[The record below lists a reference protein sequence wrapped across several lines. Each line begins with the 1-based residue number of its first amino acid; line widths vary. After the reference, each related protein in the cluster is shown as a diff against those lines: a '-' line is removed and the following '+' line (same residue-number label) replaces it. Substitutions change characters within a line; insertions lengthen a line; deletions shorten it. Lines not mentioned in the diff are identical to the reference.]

1 MAAFTN
7 FPYEIVETS
16 GENALAMWEE
26 LKKAGRGAPIVLG
39 NEEDLDNLL
48 SFFEQPGLRRV
59 EPVEEILAAA
69 GKISFPDSLYQLRE
83 DERAR
88 TIAYLKQIGAAA
100 DFKDDERES
109 LLDGWP
115 DESHWPDEISGTP
128 GLSVA
133 YELISG
139 EPKAKVHIALIP
151 TDDPAAIPAY
161 MHLGGWNECPSAAY
175 HVAALRAWRDLYGA
189 ELIGMAFDTLN
200 LRVSRSPA
208 TRKEALALARAQYF
222 YCNDIVSQGVGSP
235 SALAAYLMAHDWW
248 YFWWD

>member
-39 NEEDLDNLL
+39 NEEDVDNLL
-48 SFFEQPGLRRV
+48 SPFQQPGLWRV
-59 EPVEEILAAA
+59 EPVEEILAASE
-69 GKISFPDSLYQLRE
+69 KISCPDSLHQLRK

-88 TIAYLKQIGAAA
+88 TIAYFRQIGAAA
-100 DFKDDERES
+100 SFEDDEREAP
-109 LLDGWP
+109 LGNWP
-115 DESHWPDEISGTP
+115 HEISNSA

-133 YELISG
+133 YDLMSR

-151 TDDPAAIPAY
+151 TDDPTAIPAY
-161 MHLGGWNECPSAAY
+161 MHFGGWNECPSAAY
-175 HVAALRAWRDLYGA
+175 HVAALRAWRDLYDA
-189 ELIGMAFDTLN
+189 ELIGMASDTLN
-200 LRVSRSPA
+200 LRASRKPA
-208 TRKEALALARAQYF
+208 TREEALALARAQYL
-222 YCNDIVSQGVGSP
+222 YCSDIVTQGVGSF
-235 SALAAYLMAHDWW
+235 SALAAELMAHDWW